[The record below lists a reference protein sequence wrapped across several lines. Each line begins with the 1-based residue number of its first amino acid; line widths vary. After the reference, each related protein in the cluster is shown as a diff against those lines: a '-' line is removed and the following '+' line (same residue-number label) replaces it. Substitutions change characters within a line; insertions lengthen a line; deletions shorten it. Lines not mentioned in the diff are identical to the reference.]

1 MDGAV
6 ALAQIRASAGLTQV
20 ELAKR
25 LGMKQASDHHE
36 PSPGWSREGSGAAPE
51 SRELAGE
58 EGFEP
63 SIP

>member
-1 MDGAV
+1 
-6 ALAQIRASAGLTQV
+6 
-20 ELAKR
+20 
-25 LGMKQASDHHE
+25 MKQASDHHE